1 MMDEEGQPLRRSVA
15 WLLVSVILSVALALS
30 LGSVRND
37 SVTSDEPAHVAAG
50 LVKLLD
56 GRLDL
61 HRWNP
66 PLWSVITALPLAAE
80 GMRVPPIYTRDTD
93 VWVLGR
99 YLLYRTGIDSAR
111 AIFLSRLPTI
121 VAFLALALI
130 VYWFVA
136 HETGNRGWGLCSMSL
151 TAFCPLIMAHGRL
164 ATVDVPVTLFLFLA
178 VVALVRLIE
187 SPSLP
192 GAIVLG
198 SASACAVLTK
208 ASGYI
213 IGPVIVGTIVLAFA
227 LKRIDDRRRFFLCFG
242 AAAGAGLLLAEIVI
256 IGLAGEAYIAEN
268 FPRLQSP
275 LARLALPFAE
285 GIANV
290 EAIGRWYEQGNVLPQ
305 FLLGEVRYD
314 GFPHYYAVAILL
326 KTTIPALLIGLAGL
340 VALLR
345 RLPRPGGERSAPRF
359 AALVSFLFATGFL
372 VIASMGELA
381 VGARYVLP
389 IYPFV
394 YAGSVLAI
402 AEAFR
407 EIGANRRRRVLG
419 VFALLLAWHVVE
431 NLRAYPGYIGY
442 FNQFIGRQENAD
454 RFLIDSNLDWGQDLL
469 RLRDWARRNG
479 VGEMTVHYFGG
490 DDVPMAMSGI
500 RTDVRMSPGPE
511 PLPPGWFALSRH
523 FYRWSM
529 ASDDLWPVDY
539 QSYLDANG
547 ARYVT
552 TVGDS
557 ILVYRVRQ

>member
-1 MMDEEGQPLRRSVA
+1 MMDEDGQPLRRSVA
-15 WLLVSVILSVALALS
+15 WVFAAVILMVALALS

-66 PLWSVITALPLAAE
+66 PLWSVITALPLAAD
-80 GMRVPPIYTRDTD
+80 GMRVPPIYTPHTD
-93 VWVLGR
+93 IWVLGR
-99 YLLYRTGIDSAR
+99 YLLYRTGIDSRR

-121 VAFLALALI
+121 AAFLALALI
-130 VYWFVA
+130 VYGFVA
-136 HETGNRGWGLCSMSL
+136 HETGSRGWGLCAMIL
-151 TAFCPLIMAHGRL
+151 TAFCPLVMAHGRL

-187 SPSLP
+187 SPSLS
-192 GAIVLG
+192 AAVVLG
-198 SASACAVLTK
+198 SASACAVLSK

-213 IGPVIVGTIVLAFA
+213 IGPVIVVMIVLA
-227 LKRIDDRRRFFLCFG
+227 LTLQRIENRRRFFLCFA
-242 AAAGAGLLLAEIVI
+242 AAAGAGLLLAEFVI
-256 IGLAGEAYIAEN
+256 IGLASDAYISEN
-268 FPRLQSP
+268 FPHLKAP

-285 GIANV
+285 GVANV
-290 EAIGRWYEQGNVLPQ
+290 QAIRQWYEKGNVLPQ

-326 KTTIPALLIGLAGL
+326 KTTIPALVVGLAGL
-340 VALLR
+340 VALSR
-345 RLPRPGGERSAPRF
+345 RLPRPGGVRAASRF
-359 AALVSFLFATGFL
+359 AALVSFLFAGGFL
-372 VIASMGELA
+372 AIASMGELA

-394 YAGSVLAI
+394 YAGSVIAI
-402 AEAFR
+402 AEAVR

-419 VFALLLAWHVVE
+419 VIALLLAWHVLE
-431 NLRAYPGYIGY
+431 NLRSYPGYIAY
-442 FNQFIGRQENAD
+442 FNQFIGRHENAD

-469 RLRDWARRNG
+469 RLRDWASANG
-479 VGEMTVHYFGG
+479 IDEMTVHYFGG
-490 DDVPMAMSGI
+490 DDVPIAMNGI

-511 PLPPGWFALSRH
+511 PLPPGWFALSKH

-529 ASDDLWPVDY
+529 ASDLWPVDY

-557 ILVYRVRQ
+557 ILVYRVRR

>member
-1 MMDEEGQPLRRSVA
+1 MMDGEGQPLRRSVA
-15 WLLVSVILSVALALS
+15 WLLVAVILTVAAALS

-66 PLWSVITALPLAAE
+66 PLWSVITVLPLAAD
-80 GMRVPPIYTRDTD
+80 GMRVPPIYTPHTD

-99 YLLYRTGIDSAR
+99 YLLYRTGIDSGR
-111 AIFLSRLPTI
+111 AIYLCRLPTI
-121 VAFLALALI
+121 AAFLALALI

-136 HETGNRGWGLCSMSL
+136 HETRSRGWGLCSMAL
-151 TAFCPLIMAHGRL
+151 TAFCPLVMAHGRL

-178 VVALVRLIE
+178 VAALVRLIE

-192 GAIVLG
+192 AAIALG

-208 ASGYI
+208 ASGHI
-213 IGPVIVGTIVLAFA
+213 IGPVIVVTILVALA
-227 LKRIDDRRRFFLCFG
+227 LKRIVDRRRFFICFA
-242 AAAGAGLLLAEIVI
+242 AAAGAGLLVAEIVI
-256 IGLAGEAYIAEN
+256 VGLAGEAYIAEN

-285 GIANV
+285 GLANV
-290 EAIGRWYEQGNVLPQ
+290 QAIRLWYEKGNVLPQ

-314 GFPHYYAVAILL
+314 GFPLYYAVAILL
-326 KTTIPALLIGLAGL
+326 KTTIPALIIGLAGF
-340 VALLR
+340 VALSR
-345 RLPRPGGERSAPRF
+345 RLPRPGGESSAPRF
-359 AALVSFLFATGFL
+359 AAMVSFLFALGFL
-372 VIASMGELA
+372 LIASMGELA

-394 YAGSVLAI
+394 YAGSVIAI
-402 AEAFR
+402 AEALK
-407 EIGANRRRRVLG
+407 EIGQKRRRSVLG
-419 VFALLLAWHVVE
+419 VIALLLAWHVVE
-431 NLRAYPGYIGY
+431 NLRAYPGYIAY
-442 FNQFIGRQENAD
+442 FNQFIGRHENAD

-469 RLRDWARRNG
+469 RLRDWAQVNG
-479 VGEMTVHYFGG
+479 VDAMTVHYFGG
-490 DDVPMAMSGI
+490 ADVPIAMKGI

-511 PLPPGWFALSRH
+511 PLPPGWFALSKQ

-529 ASDDLWPVDY
+529 VSDLWPVDY